1 MKGKKMNSIELGT
14 YVSRKGTKVVKELIG
29 KKTIRKTVYLP
40 NTSPLKKA
48 GVDGFYSYKGCPNNI
63 LSPITAFSF
72 EKGILTQ
79 GHIGVKNLI
88 QTIKR
93 FRLKV

>member
-1 MKGKKMNSIELGT
+1 MNSIELGT
-14 YVSRKGTKVVKELIG
+14 YVSRKGTKVIKELIG

-40 NTSPLKKA
+40 NTSPLKNA

-63 LSPITAFSF
+63 LSPITAFNF

-79 GHIGVKNLI
+79 GHKGVKNLI
-88 QTIKR
+88 QTIKQ